1 VLKLT
6 SSASRHLVKLRKER
20 GVDDRAGV
28 RFVSKEGRVGL
39 TFSLNP
45 VKGDR
50 EMDSDAIKVYIA
62 PEIAPALDE
71 SIIDARDE
79 DGKTAL
85 VLRKQTT
92 AAPRTAAPKVA
103 STAS

>member
-39 TFSLNP
+39 TFSLKP
-45 VKGDR
+45 VHGDR
-50 EMDSDAIKVYIA
+50 EIDGEAIKVYIA

-79 DGKTAL
+79 DGRTAL

-92 AAPRTAAPKVA
+92 ATSKVA
-103 STAS
+103 NTAN

>member
-6 SSASRHLVKLRKER
+6 SSASRHLVNLRKER

-39 TFSLNP
+39 TFSLKP
-45 VKGDR
+45 VHGDR
-50 EMDSDAIKVYIA
+50 ELDGEAIKVYIA

-85 VLRKQTT
+85 VLRKQAT
-92 AAPRTAAPKVA
+92 ATPKVA
-103 STAS
+103 STAN

>member
-1 VLKLT
+1 MLRLT

-45 VKGDR
+45 VHGDR
-50 EMDSDAIKVYIA
+50 EIDGEAIKVYIA

-85 VLRKQTT
+85 VLRKQAT
-92 AAPRTAAPKVA
+92 ATPKVA
-103 STAS
+103 STAN